1 VAIFPRRSGRIRSV
15 AAAVS
20 AFILKHVA
28 VALVQLL
35 HGPADVDH
43 QVSLQFVKLQ
53 VGLQEFIDGL
63 TANTLK
69 PAKVQLYFIVVLL
82 ATLGKALVK
91 GTQTGEQTW
100 WQVLGSEVLA
110 RTLLLEV
117 KRFIL
122 LELFLSVDVLAGAG
136 DEVIFKLDLI
146 LG

>member
-1 VAIFPRRSGRIRSV
+1 MAIFPRRSGRISSV

-53 VGLQEFIDGL
+53 VGLQEFIDSL

-91 GTQTGEQTW
+91 GTQTGKQTW